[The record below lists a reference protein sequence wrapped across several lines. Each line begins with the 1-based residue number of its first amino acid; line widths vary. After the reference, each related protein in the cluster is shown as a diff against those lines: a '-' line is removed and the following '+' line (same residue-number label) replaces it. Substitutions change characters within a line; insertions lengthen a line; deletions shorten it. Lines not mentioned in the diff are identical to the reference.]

1 MPDPGELHVKIANMS
16 GAEIRGR
23 LEELA
28 DNKTAEILRW
38 FFKTGPG
45 EYGEGDMFRG
55 IRVPVLRKLCREFS
69 HASVDDAVG
78 LLASGWHEDRLLA
91 LLMLVERYKQ
101 ADEAHRALIFKHY
114 CSRTDRINNWDL
126 VDLSCPRIV
135 GCHLQERDRLP
146 LYRFALSE
154 SLWERRIAIVSTF
167 HFIRAG
173 DFDDTLAIAEKLMG
187 DAEDLIH
194 KATGWMLREV
204 GKRDVDVL
212 EGFLSEYYRGM
223 PRTMLRYAIEKLPEP
238 RRQAF
243 LKGRV

>member
-1 MPDPGELHVKIANMS
+1 MA
-16 GAEIRGR
+16 AEIRSR

-28 DNKTAEILRW
+28 DPERAEILRR

-55 IRVPVLRKLCREFS
+55 IRVPQLRKLCRDVS
-69 HASVDDAVG
+69 RAGVDDAVG
-78 LLASGWHEDRLLA
+78 LLASGWHEDRLLG
-91 LLMLVERYKQ
+91 LLLLVELYKKP
-101 ADEAHRALIFKHY
+101 DEAHRTLIYTHY
-114 CSRTDRINNWDL
+114 CAHTDMINNWDL

-135 GCHLQERDRLP
+135 GCHLQVRDRSQ

-173 DFDDTLAIAEKLMG
+173 DFGDTLAIAEKLMG
-187 DAEDLIH
+187 DKEDLIH

-204 GKRDVDVL
+204 GKRKVEVL
-212 EGFLSEYYRGM
+212 EGFLSEYYRSM

-238 RRQAF
+238 RRQAW

>member
-1 MPDPGELHVKIANMS
+1 MMA
-16 GAEIRGR
+16 AEIRSR

-28 DNKTAEILRW
+28 DPERAEILRR

-55 IRVPVLRKLCREFS
+55 ISVPLLRKLCRDFS
-69 HASVDDAVG
+69 RAGVDEAVG
-78 LLASGWHEDRLLA
+78 LLASGWHEDRLLG
-91 LLMLVERYKQ
+91 LLLFIDRYKKS
-101 ADEAHRALIFKHY
+101 DEAHRTLIYKHY
-114 CSRTDRINNWDL
+114 CAHTDRINNWDL
-126 VDLSCPRIV
+126 VDLSSPQIV
-135 GCHLQERDRLP
+135 GCHLQARDRSP

-173 DFDDTLAIAEKLMG
+173 DFGDTLAIAEKLMG
-187 DAEDLIH
+187 DKEDLIH

-204 GKRDVDVL
+204 GKRKVEVL
-212 EGFLSEYYRGM
+212 EGFLSEYYRSM

-238 RRQAF
+238 RRQAW

>member
-1 MPDPGELHVKIANMS
+1 MIDTLFS
-16 GAEIRGR
+16 R
-23 LEELA
+23 LQALSDE
-28 DNKTAEILRW
+28 KTAGILRR

-78 LLASGWHEDRLLA
+78 LLASGWHEDRLLG
-91 LLMLVERYKQ
+91 LLMLVERCKKP
-101 ADEAHRALIFKHY
+101 DEANGTLIYTQY

-167 HFIRAG
+167 HFIRCG
-173 DFDDTLAIAEKLMG
+173 EFDDTLAIAERLMG
-187 DAEDLIH
+187 DKEDLIH

-204 GKRDVDVL
+204 GKRDEEVL
-212 EGFLSEYYRGM
+212 EGFLSQYCRRL

-238 RRQAF
+238 RRQAW
-243 LKGRV
+243 LKRRI